1 MGLNTDDTRIC
12 ATVNERC
19 IKRYKKIFVFIWG
32 NIVKTSWAARVGKQL
47 DIKKN
52 GIDQKA
58 GCQHSIL
65 RYTICEKWKN
75 QSEEGKEQAK
85 AE

>member
-1 MGLNTDDTRIC
+1 MKTR
-12 ATVNERC
+12 
-19 IKRYKKIFVFIWG
+19 
-32 NIVKTSWAARVGKQL
+32 WAARVGKQL

-52 GIDQKA
+52 GIDQRA

>member
-1 MGLNTDDTRIC
+1 M
-12 ATVNERC
+12 
-19 IKRYKKIFVFIWG
+19 
-32 NIVKTSWAARVGKQL
+32 KTSWAARVGRQL

-52 GIDQKA
+52 GIDQRA

-75 QSEEGKEQAK
+75 QSEEGNVAKSDDMKHSIELQAVESDHK
-85 AE
+85 QTLKQRHYPTKQAYHCI